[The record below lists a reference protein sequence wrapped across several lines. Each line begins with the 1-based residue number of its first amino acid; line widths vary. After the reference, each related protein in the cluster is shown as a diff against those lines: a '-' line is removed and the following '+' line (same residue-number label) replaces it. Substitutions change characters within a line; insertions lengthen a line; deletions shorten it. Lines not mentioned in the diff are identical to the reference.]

1 MRPHRIPHRHTSR
14 LQPIFVLPSSPQDL
28 HVGRVLNDANQSHT
42 TRTLQLIVFDFDG
55 LIIDTES
62 AILDAWRD
70 AYDHCG
76 RPFPHHTFQEM
87 IGRADHPFDPWD
99 DILSNGDQFA
109 SREELDTRFNRI
121 NEGLI
126 AESPVLP
133 GVIERLF
140 EARARGIP
148 VAVASSSSHSWV
160 DRHLKERD
168 LFQHFDLVRCRD
180 DVARAKPWP
189 DLYLSVLDHFGVPAS
204 RAVAFED
211 SLNGMTAAKKAGMT
225 CIVIPNGTTRT
236 HDFSAAD
243 KVLRTLDE
251 IDLDGIERLIE

>member
-1 MRPHRIPHRHTSR
+1 MTEAAHGKSTAP
-14 LQPIFVLPSSPQDL
+14 
-28 HVGRVLNDANQSHT
+28 
-42 TRTLQLIVFDFDG
+42 LQLIVFDFDG

-76 RPFPHHTFQEM
+76 RPFPHDTFQEM

-121 NEGLI
+121 NEDLI
-126 AESPVLP
+126 AQSPVLP
-133 GVIERLF
+133 GVIERIF
-140 EARARGIP
+140 ETKARGIP

-168 LFQHFDLVRCRD
+168 LYRHFDLVRCRD

-204 RAVAFED
+204 HAVAFED
-211 SLNGMTAAKKAGMT
+211 SLNGMTAAKEAGMV
-225 CIVIPNGTTRT
+225 CIAIPNGTTRT
-236 HDFSAAD
+236 HDFSAANR
-243 KVLRTLDE
+243 VLKTLDE
-251 IDLDGIERLIE
+251 IDLDGIEAMLLKDVMS

>member
-1 MRPHRIPHRHTSR
+1 MPP
-14 LQPIFVLPSSPQDL
+14 LFFLPSAQPPL
-28 HVGRVLNDANQSHT
+28 HVHDVLTET
-42 TRTLQLIVFDFDG
+42 TKTRSVRALQLIVFDFDG

-76 RPFPHHTFQEM
+76 RPFPHDTFQEM

-99 DILSNGDQFA
+99 DILSNGYQFA

-133 GVIERLF
+133 GVIERIF
-140 EARARGIP
+140 EARARNIP

-160 DRHLKERD
+160 DRHLRERD
-168 LFQHFDLVRCRD
+168 LFAHFDLVRCRD
-180 DVARAKPWP
+180 DVAHAKPWP
-189 DLYLSVLDHFGVPAS
+189 DLYFSVLDHFKVPAE

-243 KVLRTLDE
+243 QVLSTLDE
-251 IDLDGIERLIE
+251 IDLDGVEELLSGSKEIKS

>member
-1 MRPHRIPHRHTSR
+1 MTEAIKAGPNS
-14 LQPIFVLPSSPQDL
+14 
-28 HVGRVLNDANQSHT
+28 N
-42 TRTLQLIVFDFDG
+42 LQLVVFDFDG

-70 AYDHCG
+70 AYAHSD
-76 RPFPHHTFQEM
+76 RPFPHDTFQEM

-99 DILSNGDQFA
+99 DILSNGNAFA
-109 SREELDTRFNRI
+109 SREELDARFNRI
-121 NEGLI
+121 NENLI

-133 GVIERLF
+133 GVIERIF

-148 VAVASSSSHSWV
+148 TAVASSSSHSWV
-160 DRHLKERD
+160 DRHLNDRD
-168 LFQHFDLVRCRD
+168 LYRHFDLVRCRD

-189 DLYLSVLDHFGVPAS
+189 DLYLSVLDHFGVAAD

-211 SLNGMTAAKKAGMT
+211 SLNGMTAAREARMA

-236 HDFSAAD
+236 HDFSEAD
-243 KVLRTLDE
+243 RVLNTMDE
-251 IDLDGIERLIE
+251 IDLDEIEQILRNRKGS

>member
-1 MRPHRIPHRHTSR
+1 MTEPHK
-14 LQPIFVLPSSPQDL
+14 QPPT
-28 HVGRVLNDANQSHT
+28 GR
-42 TRTLQLIVFDFDG
+42 LQLIVFDFDG

-76 RPFPHHTFQEM
+76 RPFPHDTFQEM

-121 NEGLI
+121 NENLI

-133 GVIERLF
+133 GVIERIF
-140 EARARGIP
+140 EARSRGIP

-160 DRHLKERD
+160 DRHLKVRD

-180 DVARAKPWP
+180 DVAHAKPWP
-189 DLYLSVLDHFGVPAS
+189 DLYLSVLDHFNVAAD

-251 IDLDGIERLIE
+251 IDLDGVEQMLPKTSGLDS